1 MLIIDT
7 CSGTVLAAEH
17 CVLVPDDAL
26 TEAEWDALDAMS
38 DSEVCD
44 LARDRGRPLPLNA

>member
-38 DSEVCD
+38 DTEVAD
-44 LARDRGRPLPLNA
+44 LGRLRGTPILPR

>member
-7 CSGTVLAAEH
+7 CSGTVLAAAH

-26 TEAEWDALDAMS
+26 TEAEWDALDSMS

-44 LARDRGRPLPLNA
+44 LARDRGRPLRLDA